1 MPAYKDTKRGTWYIK
16 YSTKDAVTGKRKQI
30 LKRGFE
36 TKRDALKWESKQRN
50 DDAAASSVTFR
61 ELSEKYF
68 TYRNSRQHTR
78 EHQTAMLEKY
88 FPYLDHRADRI
99 SKAQIMEWYLDLN
112 DKDIQPGTKNLIL
125 AVVRAIFK
133 YGHDFYDL
141 SNVAVGLKRFKENKK
156 ELSVWSPEEFQRF
169 ADSVENETYRLFFEF
184 IYWTGCRKAEAQA
197 LQYTD
202 FKDGTVHI
210 WRQWTPRLQFSEL
223 KTDASE
229 RTLKLSD
236 TLQGDLKPLLERC
249 TEDSPFVFGGI
260 KPVSIATIQWQW
272 EHAIEK
278 AGVKRIKVHDLR
290 HSFASNMICSG
301 ANIVAVSRYLGH
313 SNINMTLKV
322 YTHLIE
328 NADTQMVGMIDDMM
342 KNGIKMVSQ
351 PS

>member
-1 MPAYKDTKRGTWYIK
+1 MPAYKDEKRGTWYIK
-16 YSTKDAVTGKRKQI
+16 YSTKDAVTGKRKQV

-36 TKRDALKWESKQRN
+36 RKADALKWESKQRAG
-50 DDAAASSVTFR
+50 DSPASSVTFR
-61 ELSEKYF
+61 DLSEKYF
-68 TYRNSRQHTR
+68 DYRNSRPNTR

-88 FPYLDHRADRI
+88 FPYLDQRADRI
-99 SKAQIMEWYLDLN
+99 TKAQVMDWYLDLSS
-112 DKDIQPGTKNLIL
+112 KDIQPGTKNLIL
-125 AVVRAIFK
+125 VVVRSVFK

-141 SNVAVGLKRFKENKK
+141 PNAAAGLKRFKETKK

-169 ADSVENETYRLFFEF
+169 ADSVDNITYRLFFTF
-184 IYWTGCRKAEAQA
+184 IYWTGCRKGEAQA

-210 WRQWTPRLQFSEL
+210 WRQWTPKLQFSEL

-236 TLQGDLKPLLERC
+236 ALQADLSPLLERC
-249 TEDSPFVFGGI
+249 SEDSPFVFGGI
-260 KPVSIATIQWQW
+260 KPLSIATIQWHW
-272 EHAIEK
+272 EHAIAK
-278 AGVKRIKVHDLR
+278 SGVKRIKIHDLR

-313 SNINMTLKV
+313 SSINMTLKV

-328 NADTQMVGMIDDMM
+328 NADAQMVGMIDDMM
-342 KNGIKMVSQ
+342 KKGIN
-351 PS
+351 